1 MPGILL
7 NILRRMGQAPTTK
20 VNLAPD
26 VKSAELEKLP
36 DSGRVPFVSSE

>member
-7 NILRRMGQAPTTK
+7 NILQCMGQAPTTK
-20 VNLAPD
+20 VNLVPN

-36 DSGRVPFVSSE
+36 DNGSVPFVSS